1 MIGLA
6 EAAEATMQLPTRGVS
21 AGRGWGRSISC
32 PIQICLPRAQKKS
45 GTLRKA
51 TAEWASSRVTA
62 RRSDPRTAVRSLAI
76 VLLVPV
82 VIATG
87 GCGRAGKTG
96 VKAGIVQIA
105 SISAEGALIAEGVAR
120 ARTKTTFVRVHGDEL
135 SAQAEHEAQKLSD
148 DPVSP
153 ALKPPI
159 EKAVKLAADIGG
171 AIDDL
176 RVSPHD
182 PQQAREDEAKLRVWA
197 QQAAALAETL

>member
-1 MIGLA
+1 
-6 EAAEATMQLPTRGVS
+6 
-21 AGRGWGRSISC
+21 
-32 PIQICLPRAQKKS
+32 
-45 GTLRKA
+45 
-51 TAEWASSRVTA
+51 
-62 RRSDPRTAVRSLAI
+62 VRSLVI

-82 VIATG
+82 AVAAG

-96 VKAGIVQIA
+96 VKAGIEQLA

-120 ARTKTTFVRVHGDEL
+120 ARTKTTFVRVHGEEL
-135 SAQAEHEAQKLSD
+135 SAQAEHEAEKLSD
-148 DPVSP
+148 DPGAP
-153 ALKPPI
+153 ALKPRI
-159 EKAVKLAADIGG
+159 EKAIKLAGDIGG

>member
-1 MIGLA
+1 
-6 EAAEATMQLPTRGVS
+6 
-21 AGRGWGRSISC
+21 
-32 PIQICLPRAQKKS
+32 
-45 GTLRKA
+45 
-51 TAEWASSRVTA
+51 
-62 RRSDPRTAVRSLAI
+62 VRSLAI

-96 VKAGIVQIA
+96 VKAGIEQIA
-105 SISAEGALIAEGVAR
+105 SISAEGALIAEDVAR

-153 ALKPPI
+153 ALKPGI
-159 EKAVKLAADIGG
+159 EKAIKLAADIGG

-182 PQQAREDEAKLRVWA
+182 REQAREDEAKLRVWA